1 MTAAQA
7 TPFSIPP
14 AVMAELCKHLYQLN
28 PDYTA
33 IQPSLFSSYLPNL
46 LPKMTEEDLAAQR
59 EADRVLQVYR
69 GLLNAKSSLI
79 YLIYFVCRKPCEQLD
94 GVAGRGRGLGGRGSG
109 TWRRAGRAGAGHS
122 PLGDNLLLC
131 CAGRDSTSDPAV

>member
-1 MTAAQA
+1 MTGYCAALMTAAQA

-59 EADRVLQVYR
+59 EADRVLQVYH

-79 YLIYFVCRKPCEQLD
+79 FLKLFFLQETLRA
-94 GVAGRGRGLGGRGSG
+94 AGWGCGEG
-109 TWRRAGRAGAGHS
+109 AGAG
-122 PLGDNLLLC
+122 G
-131 CAGRDSTSDPAV
+131 ARKRDLEEGGEGGGGPQSTRG